1 CCRALSA
8 AAEMAG
14 LTGGN
19 WVLSP
24 DAPGW
29 ARSPMITTQTL
40 NMDAEAVRAGR
51 EFSMAA
57 LRGWGVMQRCEDI
70 TIVVSELLTNAL
82 RHAVPGLSRVRPSWP
97 VQLGLLRSGPC
108 VLCAVADP
116 SSSIPVLQK
125 PGRLA
130 ETGRGLHVVSSLSD
144 KWGYATYTT
153 PGDAGKVVW
162 ATFMTPPD
170 PHAARD
176 VPAAVAV
183 PAACAGKAT
192 WRGRR
197 DTRRDGGWY
206 PVRRAWSGA
215 MPGLARPRG
224 RCGRCE
230 ARPGRPTTG
239 LAGRRPGR

>member
-1 CCRALSA
+1 VPVSSNTVIGRPGGDVSAGCQWLIA

-14 LTGGN
+14 VAPRDWFASPGG
-19 WVLSP
+19 
-24 DAPGW
+24 DALEW
-29 ARSPMITTQTL
+29 ARSPITVQTL
-40 NMDAEAVRAGR
+40 NMDPEAVRAGR
-51 EFSMAA
+51 ELSIAA
-57 LRGWGVMQRCEDI
+57 LRRWGVMQRCEDI

-97 VQLGLLRSGPC
+97 VQLGLLLSGPC

-153 PGDAGKVVW
+153 PGDTGKVVW
-162 ATFMTPPD
+162 ATFVTLPD

-176 VPAAVAV
+176 VPASRV
-183 PAACAGKAT
+183 G
-192 WRGRR
+192 
-197 DTRRDGGWY
+197 
-206 PVRRAWSGA
+206 GA
-215 MPGLARPRG
+215 M
-224 RCGRCE
+224 
-230 ARPGRPTTG
+230 
-239 LAGRRPGR
+239 